1 MFHSS
6 CLVLLNCNLKCGL
19 FSPEAACEVIE
30 AERHSH
36 VFYEAEPDIWMVM
49 VHPYQLRFFF
59 ESLIFHMHLFVEQK
73 IYNSLS

>member
-1 MFHSS
+1 MFLFSILDFKIKGTTS
-6 CLVLLNCNLKCGL
+6 VFFGRI

-49 VHPYQLRFFF
+49 VRN
-59 ESLIFHMHLFVEQK
+59 LFVFFLKKKEA
-73 IYNSLS
+73 IISTE

>member
-1 MFHSS
+1 MEY
-6 CLVLLNCNLKCGL
+6 KCRL

-49 VHPYQLRFFF
+49 VQHYQLF
-59 ESLIFHMHLFVEQK
+59 HLF
-73 IYNSLS
+73 

>member
-1 MFHSS
+1 MEF
-6 CLVLLNCNLKCGL
+6 KCRL

-49 VHPYQLRFFF
+49 VRHYQLFF
-59 ESLIFHMHLFVEQK
+59 LLWHLNCTSFGCIKENK
-73 IYNSLS
+73 I

>member
-1 MFHSS
+1 MNHRVQFKIRTKFLSLASS
-6 CLVLLNCNLKCGL
+6 FYKKIPVFFCRI

-49 VHPYQLRFFF
+49 V
-59 ESLIFHMHLFVEQK
+59 
-73 IYNSLS
+73 